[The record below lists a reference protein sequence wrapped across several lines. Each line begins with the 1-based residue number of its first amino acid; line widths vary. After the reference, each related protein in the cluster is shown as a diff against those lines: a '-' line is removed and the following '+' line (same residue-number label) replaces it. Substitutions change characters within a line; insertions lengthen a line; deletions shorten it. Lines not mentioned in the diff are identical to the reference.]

1 MRYLL
6 MRAGPRQGP
15 AFLQNW
21 LQTCAWF
28 KFNPPP
34 ALTLLHLFFQNSATI
49 NCLNSLHQTPLAVAA
64 AYNHVEV
71 IEFLLKCGAQI
82 ETQDKNGYTP
92 LLLAASEG
100 NAEAVRVLL
109 QSGANIFCMDKEDR
123 TVLYWASMQNHK
135 NVVDVRKKLLPCY
148 SWSWL
153 NERTKKILLSPY
165 VGWVVIWVC

>member
-1 MRYLL
+1 M
-6 MRAGPRQGP
+6 
-15 AFLQNW
+15 
-21 LQTCAWF
+21 
-28 KFNPPP
+28 
-34 ALTLLHLFFQNSATI
+34 
-49 NCLNSLHQTPLAVAA
+49 AA

-135 NVVDVRKKLLPCY
+135 NVVDVSKIKLL
-148 SWSWL
+148 
-153 NERTKKILLSPY
+153 LL
-165 VGWVVIWVC
+165 